1 MLREWSEKVRPLYRS
16 VDLGHEE
23 AWQFTSRDPLA
34 MTDERYEHMSKLRQ
48 EGLDE
53 ARRTRVNY
61 LLVRIA

>member
-1 MLREWSEKVRPLYRS
+1 